1 MAKVPYFEAMGFE
14 VVGVRATQVL
24 MNTRDHATAGLM
36 ALLDVASIYSS
47 LEVRQIHTYLL
58 QKHGKRA
65 MTDAEKQRDRHL
77 DQLTRKAQAF
87 VRGRLGDDAVPA
99 AGPRLRLV

>member
-1 MAKVPYFEAMGFE
+1 
-14 VVGVRATQVL
+14 
-24 MNTRDHATAGLM
+24 MNTRDHGSDGLM
-36 ALLDVASIYSS
+36 ALLDVAPIYSS

-65 MTDAEKQRDRHL
+65 MVDAEKQRDRHL
-77 DQLTRKAQAF
+77 DQLTFKANEF

-99 AGPRLRLV
+99 SGPRLRLV